1 MSNTPASSGT
11 AQSPSRNSTSAPAR
25 HPGAGEGQPLSSWAP
40 QAADL
45 TPFNT
50 FGLRSR
56 AENYVRIDDLAQL
69 PALSD
74 LAGRHGR
81 LLVLGGG
88 SNMVLPAE
96 VDGLVAHM
104 ALRGVRLVEQR
115 ADAWIVE
122 AAGGEVWH
130 DFVQYCLAQGWDG
143 LENLSLIPGTV
154 GAAPVQNIGA
164 YGVELDSRFEG
175 LTAWD
180 MATREW
186 VRMDKADCRFAYRD
200 SRFKHEAAGRWVIVA
215 VRFALPRPW
224 RPVLDYPD
232 LQRHAG
238 LAAAIAADAA
248 AAAGASASADTPSGV
263 PTTAQAGVTASAI
276 AAAVCDIRRA
286 KLPDPA
292 RIGNAG
298 SFFKNP
304 IVDAAQRDALAARHS
319 GLVSYPQPDGRYKL
333 AAGWLIDQC
342 GWKGKSL
349 GPAGVHERQA
359 LVLVNRGGA
368 QAADI
373 LALAGAIQADVQ
385 ARFGVALEAEPV
397 VV

>member
-11 AQSPSRNSTSAPAR
+11 AQSLPNNTASVSAPHAALIPR
-25 HPGAGEGQPLSSWAP
+25 S
-40 QAADL
+40 ADL

-50 FGLRSR
+50 LGLRSQ
-56 AENYVRIDDLAQL
+56 AAHYVRIDDPAQL

-74 LAGRHGR
+74 LAARHGR

-88 SNMVLPAE
+88 SNMVLPAQ

-104 ALRGVRLVEQR
+104 GLRGVRLVEQR

-164 YGVELDSRFEG
+164 YGVEMDSRFDS

-180 MATREW
+180 VTRREL
-186 VRMDKADCRFAYRD
+186 VHMDRADCRFAYRD
-200 SRFKHEAAGRWVIVA
+200 SRFKHEPAGRWLIVA

-232 LQRHAG
+232 LQRHPG
-238 LAAAIAADAA
+238 LAGIETGNSESGTGAGTATATASSTGVGAATVTARAIAD
-248 AAAGASASADTPSGV
+248 
-263 PTTAQAGVTASAI
+263 
-276 AAAVCDIRRA
+276 AVCDIRRA
-286 KLPDPA
+286 KLPDPV

-304 IVDAAQRDALAARHS
+304 IVDAAQRDALAARCP
-319 GLVSYPQPDGRYKL
+319 GLVSYPQADGRYKL

-373 LALAGAIQADVQ
+373 LALARAIQADVQ
-385 ARFGVALEAEPV
+385 SRFGVSLEAEPV

>member
-1 MSNTPASSGT
+1 MIP
-11 AQSPSRNSTSAPAR
+11 R
-25 HPGAGEGQPLSSWAP
+25 
-40 QAADL
+40 AADL

-50 FGLRSR
+50 IGLR
-56 AENYVRIDDLAQL
+56 AHAAHYVRIDDLAQL

-74 LAGRHGR
+74 LAERHGR
-81 LLVLGGG
+81 LLTLGGG

-130 DFVQYCLAQGWDG
+130 DFVQHCLGQGWDG

-164 YGVELDSRFEG
+164 YGVELDTRFDG

-180 MATREW
+180 VARREL
-186 VRMDKADCRFAYRD
+186 VHMDRADCRFAYRD

-224 RPVLDYPD
+224 QPVLDYPD
-232 LQRHAG
+232 LQRHPG
-238 LAAAIAADAA
+238 LATAGAGANADASGTANAGSA
-248 AAAGASASADTPSGV
+248 ATS
-263 PTTAQAGVTASAI
+263 VTARAI

-304 IVDAAQRDALAARHS
+304 IVDAAQRDALAARFP
-319 GLVSYPQPDGRYKL
+319 GLVSYAQADGRYKL

-342 GWKGKSL
+342 GWKGRGL

-373 LALAGAIQADVQ
+373 LALARAIQADVQ